1 MIIHRIYCFWA
12 FVLSL
17 SAMITPVVANT
28 IVVQRTGLARR
39 AVVVHRS
46 YLTSCAREKVV
57 RYYHSRKVVVYRNKC
72 R

>member
-1 MIIHRIYCFWA
+1 
-12 FVLSL
+12 
-17 SAMITPVVANT
+17 MITPVVANT